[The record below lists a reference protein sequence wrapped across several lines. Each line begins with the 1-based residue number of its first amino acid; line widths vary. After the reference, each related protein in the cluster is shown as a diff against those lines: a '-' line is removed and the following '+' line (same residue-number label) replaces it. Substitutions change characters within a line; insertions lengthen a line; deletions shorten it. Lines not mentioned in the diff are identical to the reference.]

1 MLLDGLASHPGASV
15 LMIGGGG
22 AAPERHTADLLSRF
36 IGLAGG
42 SQAPILILTTATGNP
57 ERQRQRTGSFLEAL
71 GAQNLCA
78 PLIRTRAEADDPQNV
93 EYLRQARGIY
103 LTGGDQSKY
112 TRILEGTACGAALQN
127 AFENGTSVIGGTS
140 AGAHVM
146 GQVMIAGSYDWV
158 MQQRGQVI
166 IKAGLGLLSD
176 QVVVDSHFSQRR
188 RVPRLLAVLDRYPH
202 LLGIGL
208 DEDTG
213 LIVDQQGVGEV
224 IGAGLVYFF
233 SKRNGRIDSWTLAE
247 GAAFD
252 LVQRRKILYKITE

>member
-1 MLLDGLASHPGASV
+1 MLFDGRASHPGAFV

-36 IGLAGG
+36 IRLAGG
-42 SQAPILILTTATGNP
+42 SQAPILILTTATGSP
-57 ERQRQRTGSFLEAL
+57 ERQRQRTSSFLETL

-78 PLIRTRAEADDPQNV
+78 PLIRTRAEADDPANV
-93 EYLRQARGIY
+93 NALNNARGIY

-112 TRILEGTACGAALQN
+112 TRILEGTACGDALRS
-127 AFENGTSVIGGTS
+127 ALANGTAVIGGTS

-166 IKAGLGLLSD
+166 LKAGLGLLSD

-188 RVPRLLAVLDRYPH
+188 RVPRLLSTLDRHPQ

-213 LIVDQQGVGEV
+213 LVVDAQGVGEV

-233 SKRNGRIDSWTLAE
+233 SKQNGQIKSWSLAE
-247 GAAFD
+247 GSAFD
-252 LVQRRKILYKITE
+252 LLHRRRILNKMTE